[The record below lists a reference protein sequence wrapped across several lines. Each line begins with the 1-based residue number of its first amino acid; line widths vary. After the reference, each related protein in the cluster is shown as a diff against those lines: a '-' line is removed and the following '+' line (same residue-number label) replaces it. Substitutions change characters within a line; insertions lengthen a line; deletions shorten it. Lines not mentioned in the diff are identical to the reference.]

1 MYDGAAMSSE
11 LICSKVCFGT
21 VAATLTSC
29 VEAIAKH
36 HLSLAR
42 MAAGVTID
50 VAIDAP
56 CPKPTEPPWERK
68 SARVGTAVIP
78 GAKHTAATPS
88 IVHSNCV
95 AGDASTVDD
104 GILSLTMKGGDARK
118 TCLESH
124 KRHGCTA
131 TSLGLKHIS
140 RTRRAVLALQLV
152 YGVRRPRPWRFK
164 IRRRHRRRTFGP
176 HRFQL
181 FVRRHCRPKKPTLHF
196 GLSHFQ
202 VD

>member
-1 MYDGAAMSSE
+1 MATEPKFIATMTGRRSKEGEEESGEAEEEIVYDGAAMSLE

-21 VAATLTSC
+21 VAATLTPC

-78 GAKHTAATPS
+78 GAKHTAAEHEQYAWQP
-88 IVHSNCV
+88 V
-95 AGDASTVDD
+95 G
-104 GILSLTMKGGDARK
+104 
-118 TCLESH
+118 
-124 KRHGCTA
+124 
-131 TSLGLKHIS
+131 
-140 RTRRAVLALQLV
+140 Q
-152 YGVRRPRPWRFK
+152 PR
-164 IRRRHRRRTFGP
+164 
-176 HRFQL
+176 
-181 FVRRHCRPKKPTLHF
+181 
-196 GLSHFQ
+196 
-202 VD
+202 